1 MQPERLNEE
10 ISNDDKDMIYAD
22 TKQEIAT
29 KRTAFIRKR
38 RLERVLKK
46 VKWRLEDPHD
56 TPPRLITL
64 SPTFAHSSA

>member
-1 MQPERLNEE
+1 MSRSSATRCKNIAIFSPPLAGSAHTPERLNEE

-29 KRTAFIRKR
+29 KRTTFIRKR

-46 VKWRLEDPHD
+46 V
-56 TPPRLITL
+56 
-64 SPTFAHSSA
+64 